1 MYGCPIP
8 KTGLPA
14 LPLQYHFPFL
24 KPIQTPP
31 TLSIHSAEHN
41 WPLACSRME
50 RTVNPGRC
58 PTAIDLVAEGFK
70 RQLSAGCVGN
80 GKIVL
85 VGFSVGV
92 HCAQVAQ
99 ILGWLGREVSSEPAP
114 V

>member
-58 PTAIDLVAEGFK
+58 PTAIDLGERKPVKDRRSG
-70 RQLSAGCVGN
+70 QH
-80 GKIVL
+80 
-85 VGFSVGV
+85 GV
-92 HCAQVAQ
+92 HLLAFRPGSVLQGLADQ
-99 ILGWLGREVSSEPAP
+99 TADSFL
-114 V
+114 